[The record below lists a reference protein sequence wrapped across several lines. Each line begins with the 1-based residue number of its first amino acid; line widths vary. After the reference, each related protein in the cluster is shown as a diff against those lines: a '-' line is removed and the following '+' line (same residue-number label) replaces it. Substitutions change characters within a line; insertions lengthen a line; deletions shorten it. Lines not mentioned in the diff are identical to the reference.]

1 MILICPACSTR
12 YLVPDT
18 AIGATGRQVRCAACR
33 HSWFEAP
40 AETVPMPAAAAPAPP
55 PTPAAPAAP
64 PAGPPAD
71 PVAAPPPMP
80 APMPVPAGM
89 AAPAEAAR
97 RVYGEEDL
105 AARSGIDPFAHAP
118 PFRPRRNPAKLWTLI
133 AVLVGVALVA
143 AIAALLVLV
152 PADVADRVGLAPR
165 SDAQTVYVRL
175 LKQERRMMESGN
187 ELLEITGVVTNP
199 TDSVRTVPDIR
210 AELRDASMRTIY
222 SWTITR
228 PARTLAPG
236 ASVDFDSAAVDV
248 PKGSVGVTVSPV
260 EPIGR

>member
-18 AIGATGRQVRCAACR
+18 AIGGSGRQVRCAACR

-40 AETVPMPAAAAPAPP
+40 AAEATPAPAAAQPAPP
-55 PTPAAPAAP
+55 PPLPDIPAAAPTPA
-64 PAGPPAD
+64 
-71 PVAAPPPMP
+71 P
-80 APMPVPAGM
+80 APDVP
-89 AAPAEAAR
+89 R

-133 AVLVGVALVA
+133 AVVVGVLLIV

-152 PADVADRVGLAPR
+152 PTNVADRIGLR
-165 SDAQTVYVRL
+165 SSDGGAQKLYIRPL
-175 LKQERRMMESGN
+175 RQERRTMESGN
-187 ELLEITGVVTNP
+187 ELLEVSGRVTNP
-199 TDSVRTVPDIR
+199 TDRVQTVPDIR
-210 AELRDASMRTIY
+210 AELRDASKRTVY

-228 PARTLAPG
+228 PARVLQPG

-248 PKGSVGVTVSPV
+248 PKGSSDVILSPA
-260 EPIGR
+260 EPVLN